1 MKLRLRKYS
10 YFLGTFIFGCSIVNA
25 SASKATVQVFAKSKP
40 VINQTHLTSTTDVKL
55 AQVGTLTDVQNSWA
69 RSFIEA
75 LFAQQ
80 IIQGFPDGTFRP
92 DAPVTRAEFAAMIS
106 KAFPNPAVRPGINFN
121 DVPNSFW
128 GYNAIQAAYQSGF
141 LQGFPNGDFLPGQN
155 IPRVQALVS
164 LATGLQLNPS
174 NTNVL
179 SASYTDAADIP
190 SYAVNQIAAATEN
203 RFVVNY
209 PNVALLNPNQVAT
222 RGEIA
227 AFIYQALVKAG
238 KVPALPAADVASRYI
253 AGAATASTPTTQ
265 TPEQIA
271 ALRKQRLLPLA
282 AVAKIEPRT
291 LGGSSSIGTP
301 TAFGADRFQAY
312 IGGSYQ
318 NRTRFSNKDDGGIAF
333 GIGLGDARKLIGLE
347 VTFASYSTFREG
359 FFTNSGLSFKA
370 HRLIT
375 NDLAIA
381 VGVDN
386 LVTFGSPDGGS
397 DVYGV
402 VSKVFPFKKGD
413 YRRSVTASIGVGG
426 GRFRS
431 LSDINR
437 RGDDSVNVFGSVG
450 VRVAEPLSLIGEWT
464 GQNLNLGAS
473 IQPFHNIPL
482 IITPAVADITDN
494 AGDGARFVLGVGYG
508 FKF

>member
-1 MKLRLRKYS
+1 M
-10 YFLGTFIFGCSIVNA
+10 
-25 SASKATVQVFAKSKP
+25 QVLSPNKP
-40 VINQTHLTSTTDVKL
+40 VPNSTHLTSIPDVRL

-69 RSFIEA
+69 QSFIEA
-75 LFAQQ
+75 LFSQQ

-106 KAFPNPAVRPGINFN
+106 KAFPKATVRPGVNFN
-121 DVPNSFW
+121 DVPTNFW
-128 GYNAIQAAYQSGF
+128 GYNAIESAYQSGF
-141 LQGFPNGDFLPGQN
+141 LQGFPNGDFMPNQN

-164 LATGLQLNPS
+164 LATGLQLTPS
-174 NTNVL
+174 NTSVL
-179 SASYTDAADIP
+179 NATYSDAADIP

-238 KVPALPAADVASRYI
+238 KVPALPAANVASRYI
-253 AGAATASTPTTQ
+253 VGGTPIASNPTP

-271 ALRKQRLLPLA
+271 ALRKQRLLPIP
-282 AVAKIEPRT
+282 AVTAIEPRT

-312 IGGSYQ
+312 IGGGYQ
-318 NRTRFSNKDDGGIAF
+318 NRTRFTNTDDGGIAV

-347 VTFASYSTFREG
+347 VTYASYSTFREG
-359 FFTNSGLSFKA
+359 FFTNSGISLKA
-370 HRLIT
+370 HRLIG

-386 LVTFGSPDGGS
+386 LVTFGRPDGGS

-413 YRRSVTASIGVGG
+413 YSRSVTASVGLGG

-431 LSDINR
+431 ISDINR

-450 VRVAEPLSLIGEWT
+450 VRVAEPVTLIGEWT
-464 GQNLNLGAS
+464 GQNLNFGAS
-473 IQPFHNIPL
+473 IQPFRNIPV
-482 IITPAVADITDN
+482 IITPGVADVTDN
-494 AGDGARFVLGVGYG
+494 AGDGPRFILGVGYG